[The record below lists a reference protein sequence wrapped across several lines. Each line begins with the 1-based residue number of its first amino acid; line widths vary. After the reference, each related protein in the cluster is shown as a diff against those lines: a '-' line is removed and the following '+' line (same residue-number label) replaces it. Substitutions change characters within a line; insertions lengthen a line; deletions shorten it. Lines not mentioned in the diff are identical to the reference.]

1 MAAETDGAVVRQ
13 ILSEQLEKSEGVRA
27 YERICGTDH
36 DEKQEETMPYDYP
49 AKSLDVQ
56 AQLMMFGLRPNHL
69 MLIGAFITA
78 YGLFETTLERA
89 LWALS
94 ERSIEGVRP
103 FTEKM
108 NTEAQFK
115 MLRGGNPKL
124 SDKCNSI
131 LKVAG
136 DAAED
141 LNEYRNS
148 LVHGYI
154 LSFGPDSVPSFMKN
168 PHWHG
173 ASGRKKAVGDAYID
187 EPFQDLVLIE
197 AWNLFALVQEVEG
210 VFAASDAQRAIEE
223 MQDDISRAKSYA
235 SEARHLRSLMNHEKY

>member
-1 MAAETDGAVVRQ
+1 
-13 ILSEQLEKSEGVRA
+13 
-27 YERICGTDH
+27 
-36 DEKQEETMPYDYP
+36 MPYDYP
-49 AKSLDVQ
+49 AKSLDIQ
-56 AQLMMFGLRPNHL
+56 ARLMMLGLRPNHL

-94 ERSIEGVRP
+94 EKSIEGVRP
-103 FTEKM
+103 FTETM
-108 NTEAQFK
+108 NTETQFK
-115 MLRGGNPKL
+115 MLGEGNLRL
-124 SDKCNSI
+124 SDRCNAI
-131 LKVAG
+131 LKVAAHAG
-136 DAAED
+136 ED

-173 ASGRKKAVGDAYID
+173 ATGRKKRVGDAYID
-187 EPFQDLVLIE
+187 EPFQDLVIIA
-197 AWNLFALVQEVEG
+197 AWNLYSVVHQVEK
-210 VFAASDAQRAIEE
+210 VFTDPNAQQAIEA
-223 MQDDISRAKSYA
+223 MKDDVDRAKSFA